1 MLVKD
6 GKILEDSLMKARIS
20 EDEFVSYLRLS
31 GTDDISD
38 IKLSYLEINGQVSFI
53 KKRKKTENCYDYY
66 YRLLYIY
73 NRSLDAILKSIIKR
87 QIPFLI
93 GGTITGII
101 MTYYYGFL
109 FTIIVNSAIWYVISY
124 LVSKYYYKSKG
135 LNDQKY
141 LIQYGLSKIKS
152 RNRHYRER

>member
-1 MLVKD
+1 MFS
-6 GKILEDSLMKARIS
+6 I
-20 EDEFVSYLRLS
+20 
-31 GTDDISD
+31 
-38 IKLSYLEINGQVSFI
+38 
-53 KKRKKTENCYDYY
+53 YY
-66 YRLLYIY
+66 C
-73 NRSLDAILKSIIKR
+73 NLDAILKSIIKR

-124 LVSKYYYKSKG
+124 LVSKYYYKSRG
-135 LNDQKY
+135 MNDQKY

-152 RNRHYRER
+152 RNKRVKST